1 MTTSYLSVD
10 ENGFHSII
18 LKHNFNDFTYL
29 LSLDYT
35 GAQFLGKFS
44 YDEEY
49 SAKGVFSYSYGSQE
63 WEKKISSVM
72 FDESSKYFKVE
83 TEDLFEFFNTDDTKI
98 MFKLIDELSKYV
110 YHGYDEDTD
119 TEYENPII
127 KEIDFDSLKKIKD
140 NHFCSNQWDNEF
152 MELTNSNIWE
162 LSLKFPD
169 LLDEYL

>member
-1 MTTSYLSVD
+1 MTTSYLCVD

-83 TEDLFEFFNTDDTKI
+83 TEDLFEFFNT
-98 MFKLIDELSKYV
+98 
-110 YHGYDEDTD
+110 
-119 TEYENPII
+119 PP
-127 KEIDFDSLKKIKD
+127 KIKLLTL
-140 NHFCSNQWDNEF
+140 FAKPLSGSASTITPDNEASPF
-152 MELTNSNIWE
+152 AGKCFVDSFLKNLLTE
-162 LSLKFPD
+162 F
-169 LLDEYL
+169 